1 MNAKSP
7 VRPSIAAAVLVMAA
21 ALLIGVGAATASR
34 GFAVGAAASAAAAPG
49 VGAPATAAGETST
62 KTAPETAAARAPKD
76 LALLLPAAG
85 EVGGWTAEGEPSR
98 YDAESLW
105 EYIDGSADKFLVYG
119 FQRVLVQDYVSGAH
133 GELKVEIYEHESP
146 LYAFGIYSQLRSP
159 GLAAYEIGAEAF
171 GDEYSINFRKDRYY
185 VRVSIFEKS
194 AELLTAAR
202 SFAGAIAGRIG
213 EGGALPPEIGVLP
226 ERGLV
231 REETTFIPQGA
242 LGREKFPP
250 ALAASYRLGD
260 EKGTL
265 YLSTLPDS
273 AAARAVFD
281 WYARESGAAVTP
293 TAMLVEGSTA
303 GAPYLLG
310 AGKDPYRG
318 DVLAFHY
325 RRWFGVVTGFAGGTD
340 RARTLAFR
348 MVAALYYLE

>member
-1 MNAKSP
+1 MNVKSP
-7 VRPSIAAAVLVMAA
+7 VRPYIAAAVLVTVA
-21 ALLIGVGAATASR
+21 ALLIGVGAASASG
-34 GFAVGAAASAAAAPG
+34 GFAVGAAAPAAAASG
-49 VGAPATAAGETST
+49 SFAVGAQ
-62 KTAPETAAARAPKD
+62 APETAAARAPED

-85 EVGGWTAEGEPSR
+85 EVGGWTAEGESDR

-119 FQRVLVQDYVSGAH
+119 FRRMLVQDYVSEAR

-159 GLAAYEIGAEAF
+159 GLAVYDIGAEAF

-194 AELLTAAR
+194 AELLDAAR
-202 SFAGAIAGRIG
+202 SFASAIAGRIA
-213 EGGALPPEIGVLP
+213 EGGALPPEIGVFP

-281 WYARESGAAVTP
+281 WYAGESGAAITP

-303 GAPYLLG
+303 GASYLLG
-310 AGKDPYRG
+310 VGKDPYRG
-318 DVLAFHY
+318 DVLAFQY

-340 RARTLAFR
+340 WARNLAFR
-348 MVAALYYLE
+348 MVVALYDLE